1 MPASDPTRPLAAD
14 IDAVVR
20 PAGGAPLLTAAD
32 LNGLLRRLATELAP
46 APPAPA
52 ALPAVRVRAAFGP
65 GQPITFDAP
74 TDYEDAEGLPL
85 TEGFDEQGSAG
96 AFSYEGAVR
105 GTTVRVAYLAA
116 RPLRLPPGFTLL
128 GGGAWPVPGR
138 SYVLHLRYVRPGVVD
153 VLVGPDATTTLVG
166 RFWAAPGRADMGV
179 GLYMGT
185 DTQVLAVGSEGQRVR
200 SGAFNGAG
208 PSVHFAHAADGP
220 GYVDVLAY
228 AGRRTNERLNGDFA
242 GIGPVYGELNLDTL
256 PPLTANYALLQYSRG
271 YTKVI
276 AQQPNLQLELAFRY
290 EGTPLD
296 LGACVVRYLNLYSS
310 YCSDIVLPPANEAL
324 TYLHL
329 GEHRLYNKEL
339 RFAAMP
345 RLATLDL
352 STGQAYVGRLDV
364 LDISQLPG
372 LVSLTTSQAALR
384 TLVVG
389 DTRFDQLEVLNFNM
403 GRLTTR
409 PEAFGGGGLP
419 ALLALLG
426 RAPRLRFLQLSFNGL
441 AEAELA
447 QVAQALLAAQPAST
461 ATGPRELILGNNQ
474 GEGQA
479 YYTVPGYP
487 QPYNNDPNFGYAWNA
502 AVVTRA
508 TRALLARLQAA
519 GWQVSANRA
528 VPLQATWQPEAN
540 ALAVSYGGPEALD
553 VWAVGDTLALLSLE
567 PARVAPGAYTVVAA
581 QGATW
586 QLAPAAGTPAPA
598 PFPGQV
604 WVAATP
610 PADSQ
615 ES

>member
-1 MPASDPTRPLAAD
+1 MPASNPALPLADD

-20 PAGGAPLLTAAD
+20 PTGGAPVVTAFD
-32 LNGLLRRLATELAP
+32 LHGLLRRLATELAP
-46 APPAPA
+46 LPPAPL
-52 ALPAVRVRAAFGP
+52 ALPPVRVRTAFGP

-85 TEGFDEQGSAG
+85 TEGFDNEQSLT
-96 AFSYEGAVR
+96 AFSYEGAMR
-105 GTTVRVAYLAA
+105 GTTVRVQYFVDQPISL
-116 RPLRLPPGFTLL
+116 PLGFTLL
-128 GGGAWPVPGR
+128 GGGEWPAPGR

-153 VLVGPDATTTLVG
+153 VLVGPGAAALPVG
-166 RFWAAPGRADMGV
+166 RFWAAPGRADIGV
-179 GLYMGT
+179 GLYMDR
-185 DTQVLAVGSEGQRVR
+185 DTRVLAVGSEGQRVR
-200 SGAFNGAG
+200 SWAFNGSG
-208 PSVHFAHAADGP
+208 PGVHFARAADGP
-220 GYVDVLAY
+220 GYFDVYAY
-228 AGRRTNERLNGDFA
+228 AGGRTNARLNGDVA

-256 PPLTANYALLQYSRG
+256 APLAGKYALLQYSRG

-276 AQQPNLQLELAFRY
+276 AHQPELHLELAFRY

-296 LGACVVRYLNLYSS
+296 LGACTVRYLNLYSS
-310 YCSDIVLPPANEAL
+310 YCTDIVLPPAGAAL
-324 TYLHL
+324 TYLNL

-339 RFAAMP
+339 RFPALP
-345 RLATLDL
+345 HLATLNL
-352 STGQAYVGRLDV
+352 ETGQHHAGRLDV

-372 LVSLTTSQAALR
+372 LVSLSTSQAALR

-389 DTRFDQLEVLNFNM
+389 DTQFAQLEELNFNC

-409 PEAFGGGGLP
+409 AEAFGHGALP

-447 QVAQALLAAQPAST
+447 QVAQALLDAQPAST
-461 ATGPRELILGNNQ
+461 APGPRQLILGNNL

-479 YYTVPGYP
+479 YYAVPGYP
-487 QPYNNDPNFGYAWNA
+487 FPYNNDPDFGYAWNA

-508 TRALLARLQAA
+508 TSALLASLQAA

-528 VPLQATWQPEAN
+528 VPLQATYQPGAN
-540 ALAVSYGGPEALD
+540 ALAVSYAGPEVLD

-567 PARVAPGAYTVVAA
+567 PDKVAPGAYTVVAG

-586 QLAPAAGTPAPA
+586 QLVPAAGTPALA
-598 PFPGQV
+598 AFAGAV

-610 PADSQ
+610 PAGNS
-615 ES
+615 